1 MTMYWKVCAVVAL
14 TLFALVFAQQRK
26 KVGGWSEVKED
37 SSGVQNALKF
47 AQEEFNRN
55 SNDGYIMNIKRTIKI
70 MRQIVA
76 GTKYRM
82 EVEVAMSSC
91 KDFDTEQCPDE
102 MHQTKICKFEVLI
115 VPWQNVKE
123 LWNSSC
129 K

>member
-14 TLFALVFAQQRK
+14 TLFAQVFSQQRK
-26 KVGGWSEVKED
+26 KVGGWNEVKED

-55 SNDGYIMNIKRTIKI
+55 SNDIYIMNIKRTIKI

-82 EVEVAMSSC
+82 EVEVTMSSC
-91 KDFDTEQCPDE
+91 KNFDTEQCPDDI
-102 MHQTKICKFEVLI
+102 HKTKICKFEVLI